1 MTGHL
6 PLLKMTDSFSGWDCT
21 DDSLTTPYGMIL
33 LELLLLVLS
42 NIMFLPSVYFAYK
55 RKYYVESI
63 VYAATCFSSTFYHA
77 CDAGENILSFCL
89 WRIGVL
95 QFADFFSAI
104 LSIWV
109 TLIAI
114 ANLWTIWPSIF
125 HMTGAI
131 IIAFGVTLNRYSLWV
146 FAIPAVIGIIVIIVS
161 WYMQYRKH
169 GLLPASKRYLYV
181 KLPVGGVIVGLGL
194 IMYAALQ
201 TQSNYKYL
209 HSLWHIIMAIAVI
222 ILLPSE
228 NTFVKPGLL

>member
-1 MTGHL
+1 
-6 PLLKMTDSFSGWDCT
+6 
-21 DDSLTTPYGMIL
+21 MIL

-63 VYAATCFSSTFYHA
+63 VYASTCFFSTFYHA
-77 CDAGENILSFCL
+77 CDAGENILSFCIA
-89 WRIGVL
+89 RVSVL
-95 QFADFFSAI
+95 QFSDFFSAL

-114 ANLWTIWPSIF
+114 ANLSTIWPSLY
-125 HMTGAI
+125 HMGGAI
-131 IIAFGVTLNRYSLWV
+131 IIAFGVTVNRYSLWV
-146 FAIPAVIGIIVIIVS
+146 FAVPAGVGVCIIVVS
-161 WYMQYRKH
+161 WYLHYRKN

-181 KLPVGGVIVGLGL
+181 KLPIGGVIVGLGL

-201 TQSNYKYL
+201 TQANYKYI

-222 ILLPSE
+222 ILLPTES
-228 NTFVKPGLL
+228 TFVRQPLL